1 MTATSTFDVF
11 SSLDGFGGVSGNNW
25 GGYWGKQ
32 GPNCSTTAS
41 SCPPRMSDS
50 QTLREL
56 TAAPKWGS
64 VQLPERRRCS
74 PLLVT
79 RHIRF
84 RRIPAH
90 AVDVAIPAGRAL
102 GVVRET
108 ARLLAAERLR
118 AR

>member
-56 TAAPKWGS
+56 TAAPNTAVGKCAVARAPA
-64 VQLPERRRCS
+64 VQSLTGDPPYSIPPYSCSCRRCCDTGR
-74 PLLVT
+74 P
-79 RHIRF
+79 RPRGGARDRPF
-84 RRIPAH
+84 
-90 AVDVAIPAGRAL
+90 AG
-102 GVVRET
+102 G
-108 ARLLAAERLR
+108 
-118 AR
+118 